1 MELILSEIHI
11 PVIYEL
17 QGNGRSTRSIKRG
30 MQTDK
35 KFAVI
40 YKLDIVV
47 MRRNVWFVD
56 NCRYDES
63 ISNSAHS
70 VQIPQSFS
78 ICCQVLGV
86 KSRNCQSWTC
96 GRLSCMDKIII
107 KIMIN

>member
-1 MELILSEIHI
+1 MSEIHI
-11 PVIYEL
+11 PVIYQL
-17 QGNGRSTRSIKRG
+17 QGNGRSTRSIKMG

-56 NCRYDES
+56 NCKYEQS
-63 ISNSAHS
+63 ISNSAQS

-78 ICCQVLGV
+78 ITCQVLG
-86 KSRNCQSWTC
+86 
-96 GRLSCMDKIII
+96 LSILQIASPGHVED
-107 KIMIN
+107 